1 MRFLFRLDLSLHA
14 GAGKKF
20 GILILGTKHGP
31 SHHSPTH
38 THDHGAGENSVR
50 QWASTSVKKLLVWP
64 VHMCARRWSL
74 VYLPDRQSYLIER
87 DRHGSLPNIST
98 AGTTLASGADKRWP
112 MKKVQM
118 SPQSSLHTV
127 VQLSERFYPNTIV
140 KAVLVPSQTIVTNRL
155 D

>member
-1 MRFLFRLDLSLHA
+1 MSYLYRIWSVWKYSLSNRTPLASRYVDTH
-14 GAGKKF
+14 
-20 GILILGTKHGP
+20 TTP

-38 THDHGAGENSVR
+38 THDHGAGENSVH
-50 QWASTSVKKLLVWP
+50 QWASTSVKKLLVCP
-64 VHMCARRWSL
+64 VHMCARGD
-74 VYLPDRQSYLIER
+74 DRQSYLIER